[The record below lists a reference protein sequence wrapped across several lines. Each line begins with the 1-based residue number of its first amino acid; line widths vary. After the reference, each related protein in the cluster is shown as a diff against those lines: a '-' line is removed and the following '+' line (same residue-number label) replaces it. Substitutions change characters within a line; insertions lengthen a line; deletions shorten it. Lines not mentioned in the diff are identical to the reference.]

1 MSRAR
6 RVYVEFSCTPV
17 MDYIIVHYLTSFHPK
32 TVGNRA
38 SSHALGDVDADGARA
53 YVKGTI
59 REQTAGHNVSQI
71 TPVGA
76 A

>member
-1 MSRAR
+1 M
-6 RVYVEFSCTPV
+6 
-17 MDYIIVHYLTSFHPK
+17 VHYLTSFHPK

-38 SSHALGDVDADGARA
+38 PSHARAGVDADGARA

-59 REQTAGHNVSQI
+59 REQTAGHNVSQT

-76 A
+76 V